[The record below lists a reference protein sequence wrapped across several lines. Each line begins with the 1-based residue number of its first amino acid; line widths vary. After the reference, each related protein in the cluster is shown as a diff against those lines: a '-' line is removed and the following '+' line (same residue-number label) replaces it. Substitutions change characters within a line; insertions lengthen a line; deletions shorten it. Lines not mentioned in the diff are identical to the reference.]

1 MSPRGWL
8 ARCFP
13 LANHGPGRER
23 TTDALSKSLNIHLLD
38 CGHLAISVSMGD
50 VLSHVHPTSAYFTSV
65 QK

>member
-1 MSPRGWL
+1 MACWPGV
-8 ARCFP
+8 FP
-13 LANHGPGRER
+13 SLIMAPDER

-50 VLSHVHPTSAYFTSV
+50 VLSHVRPTSAYFISV